1 MIARSSDCTYCVS
14 CLIGN
19 LYYFRFQGF
28 SGGDPQIHM
37 IEMSVLLD
45 FTKIVALKNT
55 NVCKLDLNDMFVIL
69 F

>member
-1 MIARSSDCTYCVS
+1 
-14 CLIGN
+14 
-19 LYYFRFQGF
+19 
-28 SGGDPQIHM
+28 M

-45 FTKIVALKNT
+45 LTKIVALKNT